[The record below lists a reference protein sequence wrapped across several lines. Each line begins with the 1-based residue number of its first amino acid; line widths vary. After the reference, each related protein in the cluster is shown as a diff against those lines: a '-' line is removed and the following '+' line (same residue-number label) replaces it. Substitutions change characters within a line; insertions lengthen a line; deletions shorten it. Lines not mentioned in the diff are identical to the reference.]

1 MLMTLPEMWDFLS
14 LYLQYSF
21 VQRAM
26 IVTVLV
32 ALCSALLGVTL
43 VLRRFS
49 FIGDGLSHVAFGA
62 MAVAAVL
69 NLASELPLV
78 LAVTVICAVL
88 LLRTGQNAKIM
99 GDAAMAMV
107 SVGALAIGYLLM
119 NIFSSSTN
127 LAGDVCTTLFG
138 STSILTLTEWEV
150 WLCVGLAVAVTL
162 LFVLFYHQIFAVT
175 FDENFAA
182 ATGVRTGMVNLLL
195 AVVTAVVIVLAMNL
209 VGSLLISALVIFPAV
224 SAMRVYRS
232 FRAVTLCAA
241 VLSVVCAFLGLI
253 LSILFGTP
261 GGVHHC
267 GSGSGSLRAVL
278 PGRPHPEGLVHGTG
292 YRGPAADRPAAHRLC
307 PGRAALRQSARVSRP
322 EFLPAR
328 TGSGGA
334 FFPAGEPVRSLLR
347 YRGCGGGSHR
357 HEQYHGLCGGL
368 QYDGGAGEL

>member
-119 NIFSSSTN
+119 NLFSSSTN

-195 AVVTAVVIVLAMNL
+195 AVVTSVVIVLAMNL
-209 VGSLLISALVIFPAV
+209 VGSLLISAL

-261 GGVHHC
+261 V
-267 GSGSGSLRAVL
+267 GSTIVAVDLAAFGLFSLAGRIRRA
-278 PGRPHPEGLVHGTG
+278 
-292 YRGPAADRPAAHRLC
+292 
-307 PGRAALRQSARVSRP
+307 
-322 EFLPAR
+322 
-328 TGSGGA
+328 
-334 FFPAGEPVRSLLR
+334 
-347 YRGCGGGSHR
+347 
-357 HEQYHGLCGGL
+357 
-368 QYDGGAGEL
+368 